1 MSVVCVYL
9 GNSSNPLVC
18 SGVNTDVRVRTFD
31 IVESMLITI
40 HLFSDR
46 DLPHHSTHDPNTGGR
61 YSSSGIAFSSKT
73 ETVAMDNKMAMEDL
87 PAESYEEMDTLNRY
101 PVPPK
106 PQSKRP
112 PNRAKAAPRK
122 VDSTRYA
129 RGGNSR
135 PTAGPKPQHHVQ
147 SRGQPRQPSPPSDS
161 PEAIYEC
168 PDPPDED
175 Y

>member
-1 MSVVCVYL
+1 MSEYCVYL

-18 SGVNTDVRVRTFD
+18 SLMLEYVYTSD
-31 IVESMLITI
+31 IVESLLITI

-73 ETVAMDNKMAMEDL
+73 ERVAMDNKMAMEDL
-87 PAESYEEMDTLNRY
+87 PAESYEEMDTSDPH
-101 PVPPK
+101 PVPPRSQ
-106 PQSKRP
+106 PKRP
-112 PNRAKAAPRK
+112 PNRARAAAPQK
-122 VDSTRYA
+122 VDSSRYA
-129 RGGNSR
+129 RGGHSG
-135 PTAGPKPQHHVQ
+135 PTTGPKPQHHVQ
-147 SRGQPRQPSPPSDS
+147 SRGQPRQPSPPSDL

-168 PDPPDED
+168 PDLPDEG